1 MKYHPT
7 LAAFLLSFAALSAAE
22 KAVEGVEI
30 SREEATS
37 VKSVDP
43 DSLGDKVLELDGKL
57 VRLKFTYRLQNVEKK
72 PDGALEGSVGI
83 WRYSASTKPTKYG
96 LVKVSVPPAGA
107 AWFQRLPTSEASRAS
122 IVVIARITN
131 ADTSPKAEL
140 LGREIKTDL
149 KGARIVW

>member
-1 MKYHPT
+1 MKYSHT
-7 LAAFLLSFAALSAAE
+7 LALFLSSLVPLSGVE
-22 KAVEGVEI
+22 KPIEGTEI
-30 SREEATS
+30 SREEATT
-37 VKSVDP
+37 VKSIDP

-72 PDGALEGSVGI
+72 PDGTLEGSVGI

-107 AWFQRLPTSEASRAS
+107 AWFQRLTTSYASRAS

-131 ADTSPKAEL
+131 ADSSPKAEL

-149 KGARIVW
+149 KGARVVW